1 MKSSVQT
8 LKTNGVDCILH
19 TWNLTENPEAVI
31 VVYHGFLAHA
41 LYPTVRYLAEL
52 LAKNNYAVFA
62 LDMPGHGLSPG
73 KRGYIASADVLISHG
88 LDVAEYAWNRYNK
101 NGTKAK
107 QKMFLCGS
115 SMGGTIA
122 SMTAQKRNARF
133 EVDGVVLLA
142 PMLKLS
148 SQQPM
153 TRYLLKGLAYMFP
166 TAAIIPSSSTSGEKQ
181 YRDPVKR
188 KEAEEDKLSVCGNL
202 RLASAS
208 TCLELCF
215 SIADEFQNISFP
227 LLALVADEDVVVNNE
242 GVVELMEKAKSKDK
256 TEKHYKA
263 LHGLLCEPE
272 PLINDIEADILEWI
286 SERCTNM

>member
-1 MKSSVQT
+1 MKSSTQT
-8 LKTNGVDCILH
+8 LKTSGVDCVLH
-19 TWNLTENPEAVI
+19 TWNLTENPKAIIVI
-31 VVYHGFLAHA
+31 YHGLLAHA
-41 LYPTVRYLAEL
+41 QYPTVRYLAEL

-73 KRGYIASADVLISHG
+73 TRGYIFSADALINHG
-88 LDVAEYAWNRYNK
+88 LDAAEFAWNYYNK
-101 NGTKAK
+101 DRTNHRQ

-122 SMTAQKRNARF
+122 SMTAQKKNARF
-133 EVDGVVLLA
+133 PVDGVVLLA

-153 TRYLLKGLAYMFP
+153 TRYLLKGLAYLFP
-166 TAAIIPSSSTSGEKQ
+166 KAAVIPSSSSSGEKQ
-181 YRDPVKR
+181 YRDPIKR
-188 KEAEEDKLSVCGNL
+188 KEADEDELSISGNL

-208 TCLELCF
+208 TCLELC
-215 SIADEFQNISFP
+215 SYIADEFENISFP
-227 LLALVADEDVVVNNE
+227 VLVLVADEDVVVNNT
-242 GVVELMEKAKSKDK
+242 GATELMEKAKSEDK
-256 TEKHYKA
+256 TAKHYKA

-286 SERCTNM
+286 SVRCS